1 MSFARTY
8 FLNTL
13 SDDQLDA
20 LLGRREDFFLENVV
34 DMAGTLQRAQ
44 AVIAQAGLTC
54 RYLHEPA
61 NPFLNL
67 HHDIIGAIPLIGPL
81 WVLGLGALKLG
92 RPGADVTLKQTAEQS
107 VSVMF
112 SRKIRGA

>member
-13 SDDQLDA
+13 SDDQLAA

-34 DMAGTLQRAQ
+34 DMTATVQRAQ
-44 AVIAQAGLTC
+44 AVIAQAGLTS
-54 RYLHEPA
+54 RYLQEPA

-67 HHDIIGAIPLIGPL
+67 HHNILGAIPLIGPL
-81 WVLGLGALKLG
+81 WVLGLGALRLG

-107 VSVMF
+107 VSVIF
-112 SRKIRGA
+112 SRKTRGA

>member
-20 LLGRREDFFLENVV
+20 LLGQHEDFFLENVV
-34 DMAGTLQRAQ
+34 DMTGTVQRAQ
-44 AVIAQAGLTC
+44 AVIAQAGLTS
-54 RYLHEPA
+54 RYQQEPA

-81 WVLGLGALKLG
+81 WVLGLGALRLG

>member
-13 SDDQLDA
+13 SDDQLAA

-34 DMAGTLQRAQ
+34 DMTGTVQRAQ
-44 AVIAQAGLTC
+44 AVIAQAGLTS
-54 RYLHEPA
+54 RYLQEPA

-81 WVLGLGALKLG
+81 WVLGLGALRLG
-92 RPGADVTLKQTAEQS
+92 RPGADVTLKQTAR
-107 VSVMF
+107 VTLTPN
-112 SRKIRGA
+112 

>member
-13 SDDQLDA
+13 SDDQLAA

-34 DMAGTLQRAQ
+34 DMTGTVQHAQ
-44 AVIAQAGLTC
+44 AVIAQAGLTS
-54 RYLHEPA
+54 RYLQEPA

-67 HHDIIGAIPLIGPL
+67 HHGIIGAIPLIGPL
-81 WVLGLGALKLG
+81 WVLGLGALRLG
-92 RPGADVTLKQTAEQS
+92 RAGPDVTLKQTAEQS

-112 SRKIRGA
+112 SRKTRGA

>member
-13 SDDQLDA
+13 SDDQLAA

-34 DMAGTLQRAQ
+34 DMTATVQRAQ
-44 AVIAQAGLTC
+44 AVIAQAGLTS
-54 RYLHEPA
+54 RYLQEPA

-67 HHDIIGAIPLIGPL
+67 HHNIIGAIPLIGPL
-81 WVLGLGALKLG
+81 WVLGLGALRLG

-112 SRKIRGA
+112 SRKTRGA

>member
-13 SDDQLDA
+13 SDDQLAA

-34 DMAGTLQRAQ
+34 DMTATVQRAQ
-44 AVIAQAGLTC
+44 AVIAQAGLTS
-54 RYLHEPA
+54 RYLQEPA

-67 HHDIIGAIPLIGPL
+67 HHNILGAIPLIGPL
-81 WVLGLGALKLG
+81 WVLGLGALRLG

-107 VSVMF
+107 VSVIF

>member
-13 SDDQLDA
+13 SDDQLAA

-34 DMAGTLQRAQ
+34 DMTATVQRAQ
-44 AVIAQAGLTC
+44 AVIAQAGLTS
-54 RYLHEPA
+54 RSLQEPA

-67 HHDIIGAIPLIGPL
+67 HHNILGAIPLIGPL
-81 WVLGLGALKLG
+81 WVLGLGALRLG

-107 VSVMF
+107 VSVIF